1 MKRRLKMTKHKLLE
15 KIKETLQREENLSL
29 DMKLKDIEEWDS
41 LGIISMIALYDQL
54 FSIVLTQ
61 EQLNSCKTVE
71 DVINLVGDKIDEK

>member
-1 MKRRLKMTKHKLLE
+1 MTKHKLLE

-54 FSIVLTQ
+54 FSIVLTL

>member
-1 MKRRLKMTKHKLLE
+1 MTKHKLLE